1 MVALDAKR
9 VKNLHIITLAEES
22 SCFIVYVDNI
32 KVYFSKYQEHA
43 HAVYEKILAMNG
55 EKL

>member
-9 VKNLHIITLAEES
+9 VKNLHIVTFAEES

-43 HAVYEKILAMNG
+43 HAIYEKILAMNG
-55 EKL
+55 VKL